1 MRLGEELGGDK
12 MKRVSGK
19 IVGLPGNTE
28 DWLQLAAQGAE
39 LGLWYW
45 DEVKQKLDWDLKT
58 CEIFAVP
65 AEGKITLQTFMD
77 ALHPNDRDRVM
88 QHWRHCLE
96 NRVPYSIEMRALR
109 SDGSVRWID
118 ARGKGHYGKS
128 EEPVFMV
135 GVVFDITER
144 KLAEQELVA
153 ANEQLHL
160 AIEAGAAG
168 GWDYDL
174 KTGKNAWLGIAHAQL
189 GMSPDETSG
198 SSEEFWDRVHQDDR
212 ERLRSAIAAAKEKK
226 EHFGGEF
233 RVVWRDGTIHWVR
246 ARGRYYYA
254 ADGEP
259 ERLLGIS
266 SDITERKQ
274 AEQVLR
280 ENEQRLRLATQ
291 VGRMYAY
298 QWDVLADAVTRG
310 SEHVKILGLT
320 EPLRSP
326 QQQFVDKIHP
336 DDRQK
341 FFDAVAGLT
350 PENPAAEVTYRVPAP
365 DGTLGWLRSNGR
377 GFFDA
382 KGRLVRVIGMVTDIT
397 DQKLAEEA
405 LLDMTRKLVEAQ
417 EHERT
422 RIARELHDDINQRLA
437 LLAVALEQLQEN
449 PSEVRSRLQEIKEE
463 INNISIDVHAVAH
476 DLHSSKLEYLGVA
489 AGMKSWCREFAER
502 EKIEIECRFDM
513 QSTLPSA
520 IGLCLFRVLQQA
532 VQNATKHSGVKRIEV
547 QLHEESGEI
556 HLIVSDSGEGFDVE
570 KALRG
575 KGLGLISMKERV
587 RLLNGTITIQSKQM
601 RGTNVHV
608 RFPL

>member
-1 MRLGEELGGDK
+1 
-12 MKRVSGK
+12 MKRVAGK

-45 DEVKQKLDWDLKT
+45 DEVRQKLDWDLKT
-58 CEIFAVP
+58 CEMFGVP
-65 AEGKITLQTFMD
+65 SDGKITLQTFTD
-77 ALHPNDRDRVM
+77 ALHPDDRDRVM

-96 NRVPYSIEMRALR
+96 NGVPYSIDMRSVR
-109 SDGSVRWID
+109 PDGSVRWID
-118 ARGKGHYGKS
+118 ARGKSHYGKNG
-128 EEPVFMV
+128 EPICMV
-135 GVVFDITER
+135 GAAFDITDR
-144 KLAEQELVA
+144 KLTEQHLA
-153 ANEQLHL
+153 RANERLHL
-160 AIEAGAAG
+160 AMESGSVG
-168 GWDYDL
+168 GWDYDV
-174 KTGKNAWLGIAHAQL
+174 KTGMTVLFGKAHAQL

-198 SSEEFWDRVHQDDR
+198 SREDFWDQVHEDDL
-212 ERLRSAIAAAKEKK
+212 ERYRSAIAAAREKR
-226 EHFGGEF
+226 EHFDEEF